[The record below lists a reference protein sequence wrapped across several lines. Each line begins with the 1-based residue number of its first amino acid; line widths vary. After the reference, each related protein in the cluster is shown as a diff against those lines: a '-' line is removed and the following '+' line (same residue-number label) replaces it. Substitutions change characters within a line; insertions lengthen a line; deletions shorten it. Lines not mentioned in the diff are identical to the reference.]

1 MSGRGGGV
9 PRDCGGGPAI
19 RSWARLALLTVP
31 FVIPVAVGAARL
43 MVGPGWGLLPLLI
56 VGPAMAAA
64 LGGAAYTLVA
74 GVVALVATMLFDVRI
89 MHQSVSH
96 HQVIVAFAAAAGVTA
111 FGMMAARH
119 RELRARELE
128 QVKIV
133 AEAAQQVLL
142 RPVPRQVGH
151 VKMAVRYLSA
161 SYGARVGG
169 DLYEVAATPDHVRLI
184 VGDVEGKGLPA
195 VRTAA
200 VVTGAFREAAYE
212 EASLPAIVARV
223 EASLARELG
232 EEEFV
237 TAVLAEIS
245 RQDDKIELVS
255 CGHPAPLLLGTGPPR
270 PFGPE
275 VSALPLGLGHLSA
288 APRIPVTLAF
298 EPGDEVLFYT
308 DGASEARDKGGAFFP
323 LTRCSSV
330 RDGHDPETLVDRLSD
345 EITRYVGH
353 APEDDIALLLV
364 YKDQVLGG
372 GGAPAASAPRS
383 AGAGRPE
390 ARRHIFTGK
399 LN

>member
-1 MSGRGGGV
+1 LRGRLLGGGL
-9 PRDCGGGPAI
+9 AI

-31 FVIPVAVGAARL
+31 FAISVGAAAARL
-43 MVGPGWGLLPLLI
+43 VVGPGWGLLPLLI
-56 VGPAMAAA
+56 VGPAIAAA
-64 LGGAAYTLVA
+64 LGGAAYTLAA
-74 GVVALVATMLFDVRI
+74 GAVALGAVMLFDVRI

-96 HQVIVAFAAAAGVTA
+96 HQTIVAFAGAAGVTA

-119 RELRARELE
+119 REQRTRELE
-128 QVKIV
+128 QVKMV

-142 RPVPRQVGH
+142 RPVPSQVGP
-151 VKMAVRYLSA
+151 VKLAVRYLSA

-169 DLYEVAATPDHVRLI
+169 DLYEVAVTPDHVRLI

-200 VVTGAFREAAYE
+200 VVTGAFREAAYD
-212 EASLPAIVARV
+212 EAGLPAIVARI

-245 RQDDKIELVS
+245 RPDDKIELIS
-255 CGHPAPLLLGTGPPR
+255 CGHPAPLLLGTGVPR

-275 VSALPLGLGHLSA
+275 VGALPLGLGHLSA

-298 EPGDEVLFYT
+298 EPGDEILFYT
-308 DGASEARDKGGAFFP
+308 DGASEARDKAGTFFP
-323 LTRCSSV
+323 LTGCTSMRP
-330 RDGHDPETLVDRLSD
+330 GHDPDTLVDRLGE

-364 YKDQVLGG
+364 YKDHDLRVS
-372 GGAPAASAPRS
+372 AIAADPVERGTA
-383 AGAGRPE
+383 
-390 ARRHIFTGK
+390 K
-399 LN
+399 

>member
-1 MSGRGGGV
+1 MSGLATGNHRTARV
-9 PRDCGGGPAI
+9 TAGGGPAI
-19 RSWARLALLTVP
+19 RSWARLARLALLTVP
-31 FVIPVAVGAARL
+31 FAISVGTAAARV
-43 MVGPGWGLLPLLI
+43 MVGPGWALLPLLI
-56 VGPAMAAA
+56 VGPAVAAA
-64 LGGAAYTLVA
+64 LGGAAYTLAA
-74 GVVALVATMLFDVRI
+74 GAVALGAVALFDIRI

-96 HQVIVAFAAAAGVTA
+96 HQVIVAFAGAAGVTA
-111 FGMMAARH
+111 FGMLAARH
-119 RELRARELE
+119 REQRSRELE

-142 RPVPRQVGH
+142 RPVPHQVGP

-161 SYGARVGG
+161 SYGALVGG
-169 DLYEVAATPDHVRLI
+169 DLYEVAVTPDHVRLI

-200 VVTGAFREAAYE
+200 VVTGAFREAAHD
-212 EASLPAIVARV
+212 EASLPAIVARI

-245 RQDDKIELVS
+245 RQDDKIELMS
-255 CGHPAPLLLGTGPPR
+255 CGHPAPLLLGGGVPK

-298 EPGDEVLFYT
+298 EPGEEVLFYT
-308 DGASEARDKGGAFFP
+308 DGASEARNKAGTFFP
-323 LTRCSSV
+323 LAGCASMRP
-330 RDGHDPETLVDRLSD
+330 GHDPDTLVDRLSD

-364 YKDQVLGG
+364 YKDHDLQ
-372 GGAPAASAPRS
+372 APAVVVSPFGPGSAQ
-383 AGAGRPE
+383 
-390 ARRHIFTGK
+390 
-399 LN
+399 

>member
-1 MSGRGGGV
+1 V
-9 PRDCGGGPAI
+9 TAGGGPAI

-31 FVIPVAVGAARL
+31 FAIPVAVGAARL
-43 MVGPGWGLLPLLI
+43 MAGPGWGLLPLLI

-64 LGGAAYTLVA
+64 LGGAAYTLAA
-74 GVVALVATMLFDVRI
+74 GAVALGATMLFDVRI

-96 HQVIVAFAAAAGVTA
+96 HQVIVAFAASAGVTL
-111 FGMMAARH
+111 FGMLAARH
-119 RELRARELE
+119 RELRTRELE
-128 QVKIV
+128 RVKIV

-142 RPVPRQVGH
+142 RPVPHQVGP
-151 VKMAVRYLSA
+151 VKMAVRYMSA

-169 DLYEVAATPDHVRLI
+169 DLYEVASTSDHVRLI

-212 EASLPAIVARV
+212 ESSLPDIVARV
-223 EASLARELG
+223 EASLRHELG

-255 CGHPAPLLLGTGPPR
+255 CGHPAPLLLGAGPAR

-275 VSALPLGLGHLSA
+275 TGALPLGLGHLSA
-288 APRIPVTLAF
+288 APRMSVTLAF
-298 EPGDEVLFYT
+298 EPGNEVLFYT
-308 DGASEARDKGGAFFP
+308 DGASEARNKAGSFFP
-323 LTRCSSV
+323 LTGCSSV
-330 RDGHDPETLVDRLSD
+330 QDGHDPDTLVDRLSD
-345 EITRYVGH
+345 EITKYVGH

-364 YKDQVLGG
+364 YKDQLVGT
-372 GGAPAASAPRS
+372 AAAAAASCPPAR
-383 AGAGRPE
+383 AGRPE

>member
-1 MSGRGGGV
+1 MSGLAAGV
-9 PRDCGGGPAI
+9 HRTARVTAGGGPAI

-31 FVIPVAVGAARL
+31 FATSVGVAAARL
-43 MVGPGWGLLPLLI
+43 VAGPGWGLLPLLI
-56 VGPAMAAA
+56 VGPAIAAA
-64 LGGAAYTLVA
+64 LGGAAYTLAA
-74 GVVALVATMLFDVRI
+74 GAVALGVCMLFDVSI
-89 MHQSVSH
+89 MHQTISH
-96 HQVIVAFAAAAGVTA
+96 RQLIVALTASAGVTV
-111 FGMMAARH
+111 FGMLAARH
-119 RELRARELE
+119 REMRMHELE
-128 QVKIV
+128 RVKMV

-142 RPVPRQVGH
+142 RPVPRQAGP

-169 DLYEVAATPDHVRLI
+169 DLYEVAVTPDHVRLI

-200 VVTGAFREAAYE
+200 VVTGAFREAAYQ
-212 EASLPAIVARV
+212 EASLPAIVARIEV
-223 EASLARELG
+223 SLARELG

-237 TAVLAEIS
+237 TAVLAEVS
-245 RQDDKIELVS
+245 CQDDKIELIS
-255 CGHPAPLLLGTGPPR
+255 CGHPAPLLLGAGLPH

-308 DGASEARDKGGAFFP
+308 DGASEARDKAGTFFP
-323 LTRCSSV
+323 LTGCTSV
-330 RDGHDPETLVDRLSD
+330 RAGHDPETLVDQLSD

-364 YKDQVLGG
+364 YKDQDLRVS
-372 GGAPAASAPRS
+372 AIAASPF
-383 AGAGRPE
+383 GPPE
-390 ARRHIFTGK
+390 
-399 LN
+399 